1 MCEPVMYSDVMVSRK
16 LDAELLTRRL
26 KNFGREE
33 LPLACGLTFLGF
45 KTFYIYKNLYLHIK
59 GKAKNAIGLL

>member
-1 MCEPVMYSDVMVSRK
+1 MCELVMYSDVMVSRK

-26 KNFGREE
+26 KHFGREE

-45 KTFYIYKNLYLHIK
+45 KTFYIYKNL
-59 GKAKNAIGLL
+59 